1 MDLATHQVIAL
12 GLMLLCLI
20 GIAITIW
27 TNDFDNNEQKKTIRA
42 FYKNRLEWSSN
53 EN

>member
-1 MDLATHQVIAL
+1 MDLTTQQVIAL
-12 GLMLLCLI
+12 VLMLLCLI

-42 FYKNRLEWSSN
+42 FYKNRLEWSGN